1 MWANNLRILGVV
13 LGTLA
18 LYTLIA
24 NKIPQVQSEV
34 PQALTLGANVT
45 PEQLVS
51 AGDQLYHGAGGCTAC
66 HGLGTRAP
74 NLLTDEKGQG
84 PIGARCGK
92 REAGKDCKAYLHE
105 SLESPRAYVVAGYE
119 PIMPEMG
126 RILSPQQL
134 WALVAFLESNGG
146 TVDVSASDIPAASGP
161 AASRANSGAAG
172 APTAA
177 GIASGST
184 TSTPSTSSTPSAG
197 IAGGSTD
204 PMTIIR
210 GAGCTG
216 CHKING
222 EGGAI
227 GPDLTH
233 VGSRLSANLIRESI
247 LLPDAK
253 VAKGFE
259 KFKGIMP
266 KTFGNQLTAAQF
278 EALVQ
283 FLSGH
288 K

>member
-1 MWANNLRILGVV
+1 MWANNLRIIGVV

-34 PQALTLGANVT
+34 PRALSLGANVT
-45 PEQLVS
+45 PEQLVA

-84 PIGARCGK
+84 QIGARCGK
-92 REAGKDCKAYLHE
+92 RESGKNCKAYLYE
-105 SLESPRAYVVAGYE
+105 SLTSPRAYVVQGYE

-146 TVDVSASDIPAASGP
+146 TVDVSASDIPAAN
-161 AASRANSGAAG
+161 AASGANSGAAG
-172 APTAA
+172 APPA
-177 GIASGST
+177 
-184 TSTPSTSSTPSAG
+184 AG

-216 CHKING
+216 CHKISG

-259 KFKGIMP
+259 KFKGVMP
-266 KTFGNQLTAAQF
+266 KTFGNQLTGAQL

-283 FLSGH
+283 FLASH

>member
-1 MWANNLRILGVV
+1 MWAINLRIVGVV

-34 PQALTLGANVT
+34 PHALTLGANVT
-45 PEQLVS
+45 PEQLAS

-74 NLLTDEKGQG
+74 NLVTDEKGQG

-92 REAGKDCKAYLHE
+92 REAGKACKAYLYE
-105 SLESPRAYVVAGYE
+105 SLTSPRAYVVTGYE

-126 RILSPQQL
+126 RILSPQQI

-146 TVDVSASDIPAASGP
+146 TVDVSASDIPAASAAP
-161 AASRANSGAAG
+161 AANSPGAAG
-172 APTAA
+172 AATAP
-177 GIASGST
+177 GIAN
-184 TSTPSTSSTPSAG
+184 
-197 IAGGSTD
+197 GSTD
-204 PMTIIR
+204 PMTMIR
-210 GAGCTG
+210 GAGCTA

-253 VAKGFE
+253 TAKGFE
-259 KFKGIMP
+259 KFKGVMP
-266 KTFGNQLTAAQF
+266 KTFGHQFTAEQL

-283 FLSGH
+283 FLAGH

>member
-1 MWANNLRILGVV
+1 MWAINLRIIGVV

-34 PQALTLGANVT
+34 PHALTLGANVT
-45 PEQLVS
+45 PEQLTN

-74 NLLTDEKGQG
+74 NLLTDEKGAG

-92 REAGKDCKAYLHE
+92 READKDCKAYLYE
-105 SLESPRAYVVAGYE
+105 SLTSPKAYVVQGYE

-126 RILSPQQL
+126 RILSQQQI

-146 TVDVSASDIPAASGP
+146 TVDVTASDVPAS
-161 AASRANSGAAG
+161 
-172 APTAA
+172 
-177 GIASGST
+177 ST
-184 TSTPSTSSTPSAG
+184 TSTTSTTSTASAG

-204 PMTIIR
+204 PMTMIR

-253 VAKGFE
+253 TAKGYE
-259 KFKGIMP
+259 KFKGVMP
-266 KTFGNQLTAAQF
+266 KTFGHQFTGEQL

-283 FLSGH
+283 FLAAH

>member
-1 MWANNLRILGVV
+1 MWSINLRIIGVV

-24 NKIPQVQSEV
+24 NKIPQMQSEV
-34 PQALTLGANVT
+34 PRALALGANVT
-45 PEQLVS
+45 PEQLTS

-74 NLLTDEKGQG
+74 NLLTDEKGAG
-84 PIGARCGK
+84 PIGARCAK
-92 REAGKDCKAYLHE
+92 RESGKGCKAYLFE
-105 SLESPRAYVVAGYE
+105 SLTAPRAYVVQGYE
-119 PIMPEMG
+119 PIMPDMS
-126 RILSPQQL
+126 RTLSPQQI
-134 WALVAFLESNGG
+134 WALIAFLESNGG
-146 TVDVSASDIPAASGP
+146 TVDVTGSDIPAS
-161 AASRANSGAAG
+161 
-172 APTAA
+172 
-177 GIASGST
+177 ST
-184 TSTPSTSSTPSAG
+184 TSTTSTTSTASAG
-197 IAGGSTD
+197 IAGGNTD

-227 GPDLTH
+227 GPDLNH

-247 LLPDAK
+247 LNPDAK
-253 VAKGFE
+253 IAKGFE
-259 KFKGIMP
+259 KFAGVMP
-266 KTFGNQLTAAQF
+266 KNFGTQLTGAQL

-283 FLSGH
+283 FLSSH

>member
-1 MWANNLRILGVV
+1 MWAINLRIIGVV

-24 NKIPQVQSEV
+24 NKIPQVQSDV
-34 PQALTLGANVT
+34 PRALTLGANVT

-105 SLESPRAYVVAGYE
+105 SLATPRAYVVTGYE

-146 TVDVSASDIPAASGP
+146 TVDVTASDIPAS
-161 AASRANSGAAG
+161 
-172 APTAA
+172 
-177 GIASGST
+177 ST
-184 TSTPSTSSTPSAG
+184 TSTTSTTSTASAG

-204 PMTIIR
+204 PMAIIR

-227 GPDLTH
+227 GPDLNH

-247 LLPDAK
+247 LTPDAK
-253 VAKGFE
+253 IAKGSE

-266 KTFGNQLTAAQF
+266 KTFGNQLTGAQL

-283 FLSGH
+283 FLASH

>member
-34 PQALTLGANVT
+34 PHALTLGANVT
-45 PEQLVS
+45 PEQLTSV
-51 AGDQLYHGAGGCTAC
+51 GDQLYHGAGGCTAC

-92 REAGKDCKAYLHE
+92 REAGKDCKAYLYE
-105 SLESPRAYVVAGYE
+105 SLTNPRAYVVTGYE

-126 RILSPQQL
+126 RTLSPQQL

-146 TVDVSASDIPAASGP
+146 TVDVTGSDIPP
-161 AASRANSGAAG
+161 AGS
-172 APTAA
+172 
-177 GIASGST
+177 ST
-184 TSTPSTSSTPSAG
+184 TSTTSTASGG
-197 IAGGSTD
+197 IAAGSTD
-204 PMTIIR
+204 PMTMIR
-210 GAGCTG
+210 GAGCTA
-216 CHKING
+216 CHKIGG

-227 GPDLTH
+227 GPDLSH
-233 VGSRLSANLIRESI
+233 VGARLSANLIRESI
-247 LLPDAK
+247 LTPDAK
-253 VAKGFE
+253 IAKGFE

-266 KTFGNQLTAAQF
+266 KTFGNQFTGAQL

-283 FLSGH
+283 FLASH

>member
-1 MWANNLRILGVV
+1 MWSTNLRIFGVV

-34 PQALTLGANVT
+34 PKALTLGANVT

-51 AGDQLYHGAGGCTAC
+51 AGDQLFHGAGGCTAC

-84 PIGARCGK
+84 TIGARCGK
-92 REAGKDCKAYLHE
+92 REPGKDCKAYLYE
-105 SLESPRAYVVAGYE
+105 SLTSPRAFVVQGYE

-126 RILSPQQL
+126 RTLSPQQI

-146 TVDVSASDIPAASGP
+146 TVDVTGSDIPP
-161 AASRANSGAAG
+161 
-172 APTAA
+172 
-177 GIASGST
+177 ST
-184 TSTPSTSSTPSAG
+184 TSTTSTTSTSSGG

-216 CHKING
+216 CHTING
-222 EGGAI
+222 EGGKI
-227 GPDLTH
+227 GPDLSH
-233 VGSRLSANLIRESI
+233 VGSRLSQNLIRESI

-253 VAKGFE
+253 TAKGFE
-259 KFKGIMP
+259 KFKGVMP
-266 KTFGNQLTAAQF
+266 KTFGHQLTGEQL

-283 FLSGH
+283 FLSSH

>member
-1 MWANNLRILGVV
+1 MWATNLRIIGIV

-34 PQALTLGANVT
+34 PHALALGANVT

-84 PIGARCGK
+84 PVGARCGK
-92 REAGKDCKAYLHE
+92 REAGKDCKAYLYE
-105 SLESPRAYVVAGYE
+105 SLTSPRAYVVAGYE

-146 TVDVSASDIPAASGP
+146 TVDVSASDIPS
-161 AASRANSGAAG
+161 
-172 APTAA
+172 
-177 GIASGST
+177 ST
-184 TSTPSTSSTPSAG
+184 TSTTSTSSTPSAG

-216 CHKING
+216 CHKIKDRKSTRLNSSHI
-222 EGGAI
+222 E
-227 GPDLTH
+227 P
-233 VGSRLSANLIRESI
+233 SRMPSSA
-247 LLPDAK
+247 
-253 VAKGFE
+253 
-259 KFKGIMP
+259 
-266 KTFGNQLTAAQF
+266 
-278 EALVQ
+278 
-283 FLSGH
+283 
-288 K
+288 

>member
-1 MWANNLRILGVV
+1 MWAINLRIIGVV

-34 PQALTLGANVT
+34 PHALTLGANVT
-45 PEQLVS
+45 PEQLTN

-84 PIGARCGK
+84 PIGARCVK
-92 REAGKDCKAYLHE
+92 REAGKDCKAYIYE
-105 SLESPRAYVVAGYE
+105 SLTSPKAYVVQGYE

-126 RILSPQQL
+126 RILSPQQI
-134 WALVAFLESNGG
+134 WALVAFLESQGG
-146 TVDVSASDIPAASGP
+146 TVDVQASDIPAATPAVGGGSGG
-161 AASRANSGAAG
+161 SGG
-172 APTAA
+172 
-177 GIASGST
+177 SG
-184 TSTPSTSSTPSAG
+184 G

-204 PMTIIR
+204 PMTMIR

-216 CHKING
+216 CHKISG

-247 LLPDAK
+247 LQPDAK
-253 VAKGFE
+253 TAKGYE
-259 KFKGIMP
+259 KFKGVMP
-266 KTFGNQLTAAQF
+266 KTFGHQFTGEQL

-283 FLSGH
+283 FLAAH

>member
-1 MWANNLRILGVV
+1 MWATNLRIIGVV

-24 NKIPQVQSEV
+24 NKIPQVQSDV
-34 PQALTLGANVT
+34 PRALTLGANVT
-45 PEQLVS
+45 PEQLVG

-105 SLESPRAYVVAGYE
+105 SLASPRAYVVAGYE

-146 TVDVSASDIPAASGP
+146 TVDVGASDIPS
-161 AASRANSGAAG
+161 
-172 APTAA
+172 
-177 GIASGST
+177 ST
-184 TSTPSTSSTPSAG
+184 TSTTSTSSTPSAG

-216 CHKING
+216 CHKITG

-227 GPDLTH
+227 GPELTH
-233 VGSRLSANLIRESI
+233 VGARLSANLIRESI
-247 LLPDAK
+247 LTPDAK
-253 VAKGFE
+253 IAKGFE

-266 KTFGNQLTAAQF
+266 KTFGNQLTAAQL

-283 FLSGH
+283 FLASH

>member
-1 MWANNLRILGVV
+1 MWATNLRIIGVV

-24 NKIPQVQSEV
+24 NKIPQVQSDV
-34 PQALTLGANVT
+34 PRALTLGANVT
-45 PEQLVS
+45 AEQLVS

-105 SLESPRAYVVAGYE
+105 SLANPRAYVVAGYE

-146 TVDVSASDIPAASGP
+146 TVDVSASDIPS
-161 AASRANSGAAG
+161 
-172 APTAA
+172 T
-177 GIASGST
+177 T
-184 TSTPSTSSTPSAG
+184 TSTTSTSSTPSAG

-227 GPDLTH
+227 GPDLNH

-247 LLPDAK
+247 LTPDAK

-266 KTFGNQLTAAQF
+266 KTFGNQLTAAQL

-283 FLSGH
+283 FLASH

>member
-1 MWANNLRILGVV
+1 MWSINLRIFGVV

-24 NKIPQVQSEV
+24 NKIPQMQSEV
-34 PQALTLGANVT
+34 PRALSLGANVT
-45 PEQLVS
+45 PEQLTT

-92 REAGKDCKAYLHE
+92 REAGKDCKAYLYE
-105 SLESPRAYVVAGYE
+105 SLTAPRAYVVSGYE
-119 PIMPEMG
+119 PIMPENLG

-146 TVDVSASDIPAASGP
+146 TVDVSATDIPAAS
-161 AASRANSGAAG
+161 AASSSAAPAGGGAGRIAN
-172 APTAA
+172 
-177 GIASGST
+177 
-184 TSTPSTSSTPSAG
+184 
-197 IAGGSTD
+197 GSTD
-204 PMTIIR
+204 PMAIIR

-216 CHKING
+216 CHKIAG

-233 VGSRLSANLIRESI
+233 VGGRLSATLIRESI
-247 LLPDAK
+247 LTPDAK

-266 KTFGNQLTAAQF
+266 KTFGHQLTGEQL

-283 FLSGH
+283 FLASH

>member
-1 MWANNLRILGVV
+1 MWSTNLRIFGVV

-34 PQALTLGANVT
+34 PKALSLGANVT

-51 AGDQLYHGAGGCTAC
+51 AGDQLFHGAGGCTAC

-84 PIGARCGK
+84 TIGARCGK
-92 REAGKDCKAYLHE
+92 REPGKDCKAYLYE
-105 SLESPRAYVVAGYE
+105 SLTSPRAFVVPGYE

-126 RILSPQQL
+126 RTLSPQQI

-146 TVDVSASDIPAASGP
+146 TVDVTGSDIPP
-161 AASRANSGAAG
+161 
-172 APTAA
+172 
-177 GIASGST
+177 ST
-184 TSTPSTSSTPSAG
+184 TSTASTTSTSSAG

-210 GAGCTG
+210 GAGCTA
-216 CHKING
+216 CHTING
-222 EGGAI
+222 EGGKI
-227 GPDLTH
+227 GPDLSH
-233 VGSRLSANLIRESI
+233 VGSRLSQNLIRESI

-253 VAKGFE
+253 TAKGFE
-259 KFKGIMP
+259 KFKGVMP
-266 KTFGNQLTAAQF
+266 KTFGHQLTGEQL

-283 FLSGH
+283 FLSSH

>member
-1 MWANNLRILGVV
+1 MWAINLRIIGVV

-34 PQALTLGANVT
+34 PHALTLGAHVT
-45 PEQLVS
+45 PEQLTS

-92 REAGKDCKAYLHE
+92 REAGKDCKAYLYE
-105 SLESPRAYVVAGYE
+105 SLTSPRAYVVAGYE

-126 RILSPQQL
+126 RILSQQQI

-146 TVDVSASDIPAASGP
+146 TVDVTASDIPAASAAP
-161 AASRANSGAAG
+161 AAGASGAAG
-172 APTAA
+172 AP
-177 GIASGST
+177 
-184 TSTPSTSSTPSAG
+184 G

-204 PMTIIR
+204 PMTMIR

-227 GPDLTH
+227 GPDLSH
-233 VGSRLSANLIRESI
+233 VGSRLSVNLIRESI

-253 VAKGFE
+253 TAKGYE
-259 KFKGIMP
+259 KFKGVMP
-266 KTFGNQLTAAQF
+266 KTFGHQFTAEQL

-283 FLSGH
+283 FLVGH

>member
-1 MWANNLRILGVV
+1 MWATNLRIIGVV

-34 PQALTLGANVT
+34 PHALSLGANVT
-45 PEQLVS
+45 PEQLVT

-92 REAGKDCKAYLHE
+92 REAGKGCKAYIYE
-105 SLESPRAYVVAGYE
+105 SLTSPKAYVVQGYE

-126 RILSPQQL
+126 RILSPQQI

-146 TVDVSASDIPAASGP
+146 TVDVSASDIPA
-161 AASRANSGAAG
+161 
-172 APTAA
+172 
-177 GIASGST
+177 ST
-184 TSTPSTSSTPSAG
+184 TSTTSTSSTAPAGPG
-197 IAGGSTD
+197 IANGSTD

-216 CHKING
+216 CHTVNG
-222 EGGAI
+222 EGGKI

-253 VAKGFE
+253 TAKGYE
-259 KFKGIMP
+259 KFKGVMP
-266 KTFGNQLTAAQF
+266 KTFGHQLTGEQL

-283 FLSGH
+283 FLSSH

>member
-1 MWANNLRILGVV
+1 MWATNLRIIGVV

-34 PQALTLGANVT
+34 PRALSLGANAT
-45 PEQLVS
+45 PEQLAS

-105 SLESPRAYVVAGYE
+105 SLASPRAYVVTGYE

-146 TVDVSASDIPAASGP
+146 TVDVTASDIPAAS
-161 AASRANSGAAG
+161 AASGANSGAAG

-177 GIASGST
+177 GIA
-184 TSTPSTSSTPSAG
+184 
-197 IAGGSTD
+197 GGSTD
-204 PMTIIR
+204 PMTMIR

-216 CHKING
+216 CHKISG

-233 VGSRLSANLIRESI
+233 VGSRLSVNLIRESI

-253 VAKGFE
+253 VAKGYE
-259 KFKGIMP
+259 KFKGVMP

-283 FLSGH
+283 FLASH